1 MVIFMVNVIIILMAV
16 DSADKRVQSVGCG
29 AMWTSLTH
37 ARMPHPAQ
45 KVLIF
50 TGLARLVESDKRL
63 AHAWF

>member
-1 MVIFMVNVIIILMAV
+1 MVIFMVNVIIILMVV

-29 AMWTSLTH
+29 ASLTH
-37 ARMPHPAQ
+37 ARMPNQAQ

-63 AHAWF
+63 VHA